1 MWFTHISLKNPVLAT
16 MMMLVLVV
24 LGAFSVQ
31 RLPVDQFPDVDYP
44 YVIVVTQ
51 YPGAS
56 PAIVETEVTR
66 KIEEAVNTV
75 AGIRAV
81 TSNSYEGLSE
91 VSISFVLGI
100 DGNKAAN
107 DVRDKVAQIRSSLR
121 DEVKD
126 PVVQRYSTDNEP
138 IWSVVVAPQAA
149 SKDAPAKSATE
160 ITDWAD
166 QVLKK
171 RLENVSGVGAVNLVG
186 ATRRQI
192 HINLI
197 PAQLDAY
204 GISPNQVLAAV
215 QAENQSLPLG
225 DVRASNLDLVVQIT
239 GRMQRPEDF
248 GRIIVARRG
257 GLGGSGSVYLDQV
270 AKVDDSQQELESLAL
285 YDNQRAV
292 LVTVQKTQKE
302 NTIRIVD
309 NLNNV
314 ISTIAPEVPPGM
326 QLNVVFDGS
335 QTIRVTVRKVYEA
348 LIEGA
353 ILTVLIVFL
362 FLNSWRSTVITGLTL
377 PVSIIG
383 TFFFMQLQGFSI
395 NLITLMA
402 LALCVGFLIDDA
414 IVVRENIVRHLQMGK
429 SAYAAALDGTHEI
442 GLAVLATTS
451 SIVAVFLSI
460 GFMQGILGQFFHPF
474 GLTVMAAVL
483 ISMFVSFTLDPMLS
497 SIWHDPAIHAQDQQH
512 DAPASFYD
520 RTLGRVAAAF
530 ERSIGRF
537 GQFYQRILRW
547 GLVHRLATVAAAV
560 AVFVVSV
567 LVLPFLGSDFVPN
580 ADFSE
585 TNLSFYTPAGTSLQ
599 ATEDKARQVEEII
612 RSYPETRYTLTTIN
626 SGTAIGKN
634 SARVY
639 IRLVN
644 RNQRKLDVN
653 AFSAELRRRLMTVP
667 GITVTQVGLL
677 AQVSGYKAIGLSLQ
691 GPDQEELERIAGP
704 LLKRF
709 EAIPGLVDLDTSMR
723 ADNPTVEVT
732 MNRDAASS
740 LGLSLAQVAG
750 PLRTLIAGQTA
761 GNWHAP
767 NGQTY
772 DVIVRLTPEARN
784 SPQDLQYL
792 PLAVVGPDGQ
802 PRTVRLNQVASLG
815 QGRQTHQISRRAL
828 QRQISFSADT
838 YGRSSGEV
846 ADDISA
852 ILEQTSLPPGYR
864 YEFIGTTR
872 DMQESFTYGKQ
883 ALVMAVIFI
892 YMILASQFRSF
903 VQPLALMTSLPMT
916 LIGVVLA
923 LLSFGTV
930 LSMFSIIGIVTLMG
944 LVTKNAILLV
954 DFANRARAG
963 QFDQAGQV
971 IVAPLPRNEAL
982 LMAAEVRLRPILMT
996 TLAMIFGMVPLAFSF
1011 SEGAEQRAPLGQAV
1025 IGGVITS
1032 SLLTLVVVPVVY
1044 SYLDDLTNWLKRL
1057 FFRRPANDS
1066 GEHPVPPGTGR

>member
-1 MWFTHISLKNPVLAT
+1 MWFTQISLKNPVLAT

-24 LGAFSVQ
+24 LGVVSLQ
-31 RLPVDQFPDVDYP
+31 RLPVDQYPDVDYP
-44 YVIVVTQ
+44 YVVVVTG

-56 PAIVETEVTR
+56 PAVVETEVSR

-75 AGIRAV
+75 AGIRAL
-81 TSNSYEGLSE
+81 TSNSYEGLSQ
-91 VSISFVLGI
+91 VMISFVLGV
-100 DGNKAAN
+100 DGDKATN
-107 DVRDKVAQIRSSLR
+107 DIRDKVAQIRSSLR

-126 PVVQRYSTDNEP
+126 PIVQRYSPDSLP
-138 IWSVVVAPQAA
+138 IWSVVVTPKAA
-149 SKDAPAKSATE
+149 SKGATAKSATE

-171 RLENVSGVGAVNLVG
+171 RLENVPGVGAVNLVG
-186 ATRRQI
+186 AARREI

-204 GISPNQVLAAV
+204 GISANQVLAAV
-215 QAENQSLPLG
+215 QTENQSFPLG
-225 DVRASNLDLVVQIT
+225 NVRASNRDLVVEIT
-239 GRMQRPEDF
+239 GRMTRPEDF

-257 GLGGSGSVYLDQV
+257 SLDGSGPVYLDQV
-270 AKVDDSQQELESLAL
+270 AKVEDSQEELDSLAL
-285 YDNQRAV
+285 YDSQRAV

-302 NTIRIVD
+302 NTIQVVD
-309 NLNNV
+309 DLNKV
-314 ISTIAPEVPPGM
+314 IRTIAPELPPGLE
-326 QLNVVFDGS
+326 LNVVFDGS
-335 QTIRVTVRKVYEA
+335 QTIRVTVQKVYES

-353 ILTVLIVFL
+353 VLTVLIVFL

-383 TFFFMQLQGFSI
+383 TFFFMQLQGFTI
-395 NLITLMA
+395 DLITLMA

-429 SAYAAALDGTHEI
+429 SAYVAALDGTREI

-451 SIVAVFLSI
+451 SIVAVFLSV
-460 GFMQGILGQFFHPF
+460 GSMRGILGQFFHPF
-474 GLTVMAAVL
+474 GLTVVAAVV

-497 SIWHDPAIHAQDQQH
+497 SVWHDPAIHAPNQPDG
-512 DAPASFYD
+512 PLSFYD
-520 RTLGRVAAAF
+520 RTLGRIARTF
-530 ERSIGRF
+530 ERAVERF
-537 GQFYQRILRW
+537 GQLYQIILRW
-547 GLVHRLATVAAAV
+547 GLRHRFATVAVAV
-560 AVFVVSV
+560 AIFVVSV
-567 LVLPFLGSDFVPN
+567 LILPFLGSDFIPN

-585 TNLSFYTPAGTSLQ
+585 SNLSFYTPTGTSLE
-599 ATEDKARQVEEII
+599 ATEDKARQVVEII
-612 RSYPETRYTLTTIN
+612 RSYPETRYALTTIN
-626 SGTAIGKN
+626 SDTAIGKN
-634 SARVY
+634 SVKVY
-639 IRLVN
+639 IRLVD

-653 AFSAELRRRLMTVP
+653 TFSAELRRRLMAVP

-677 AQVSGYKAIGLSLQ
+677 AQVSDYKAIGFSLE
-691 GPDQEELERIAGP
+691 GPDQGELERIAGP

-709 EAIPGLVDLDTSMR
+709 AAIPGLVDPDTNMR
-723 ADNPTVEVT
+723 EENPTIEVT

-750 PLRTLIAGQTA
+750 PLRTLIAGETA
-761 GNWHAP
+761 GNWRAP

-784 SPQDLQYL
+784 SPHDLQYL
-792 PLAVVGPDGQ
+792 PLAVAGPDGQ
-802 PRTVRLNQVASLG
+802 PHTVRLNQVASLN
-815 QGRQTHQISRRAL
+815 QGSQINQINRRSM
-828 QRQISFSADT
+828 QRQILFTADT

-846 ADDISA
+846 ANDISA
-852 ILEQTSLPPGYR
+852 IMEQTPLPPGYQ
-864 YEFIGTTR
+864 YEFVGTTR
-872 DMQESFTYGKQ
+872 DMRESFTYGKQ
-883 ALVMAVIFI
+883 ALIMAVIFI
-892 YMILASQFRSF
+892 YMVLASQFRSF

-923 LLSFGTV
+923 LLSFGTA

-963 QFDQAGQV
+963 QFDEAGQV
-971 IVAPLPRNEAL
+971 ITPPLPRDEAL
-982 LMAAEVRLRPILMT
+982 LMAAQVRLRPILMT
-996 TLAMIFGMVPLAFSF
+996 TLAMIFGMMPLAFSI
-1011 SEGAEQRAPLGQAV
+1011 SEGAEQRAPLGQSV

-1044 SYLDDLTNWLKRL
+1044 SYLDDLTNWV
-1057 FFRRPANDS
+1057 RRVFWSRHAAGS
-1066 GEHPVPPGTGR
+1066 GNPPMPPEAGR